1 MKLQVKL
8 RSDYTNYIRPLFI
21 KNKCD
26 LCGDTEDLELH
37 HHKQFDSMLRE
48 TLKELNLQYY
58 DTTESYTDIQVR
70 LIRNIMLGKQ
80 VRCKYNTLCSKC
92 HSKVH
97 NGEQAKEYY
106 NIKAIEKENKHKKY
120 INDVVIPYLETIV
133 GKPLY
138 KEDRKELI
146 NIIDLRDSSRHLL
159 KSISVINSYLSEN
172 FNYTVTSKRIR
183 INGKQIRVWV
193 ISKIGYYE
201 L

>member
-1 MKLQVKL
+1 MKLQEKL

-37 HHKQFDSMLRE
+37 HIEQFDSMLRE

-58 DTTESYTDIQVR
+58 DTIESYTDIQKQ

-92 HSKVH
+92 HSKAH

-106 NIKAIEKENKHKKY
+106 NIKAIKKENEHKKY
-120 INDVVIPYLETIV
+120 INDVIIPYLETIV
-133 GKPLY
+133 GKRLH
-138 KEDRKELI
+138 KEERKELMKKV
-146 NIIDLRDSSRHLL
+146 NIRRDGKLL
-159 KSISVINSYLSEN
+159 KSISSLSAYFEEEKL
-172 FNYTVTSKRIR
+172 NYS
-183 INGKQIRVWV
+183 V
-193 ISKIGYYE
+193 ISKRVKEKEKQVRVWIVSKI
-201 L
+201 